1 MEEDIRWE
9 QRFANYAKALDSL
22 RRGVALAGEREL
34 SELEKQGLI
43 QGFEYTHE
51 LAWKVLKDYLEAQ
64 GFVGLIGSKN
74 ATREAFRNGLLPDGE
89 AWMDM
94 IKARNLTSHLY
105 DVVLADAVANDI
117 LTRFFPAFEDLSR
130 RLTALLEQDRDA
142 S

>member
-1 MEEDIRWE
+1 MDQDIRWQ
-9 QRFANYAKALDSL
+9 QRFANFDRALERL
-22 RRGVALAGEREL
+22 RAAEALAQQREL
-34 SELEKQGLI
+34 SELERHGVYHV
-43 QGFEYTHE
+43 FEHTHE

-105 DVVLADAVANDI
+105 DVVLADTVANDV

-130 RLTALLEQDRDA
+130 RLAALIDQDRDA